1 MRAGRSLTAAVI
13 DADASVRDARVPFPD
28 VVHAVRR
35 GRSIGE
41 AFRGVA
47 ADPSTPIGLAAPVLA
62 TCAELGGPNAR
73 PIEGVADILVA
84 RADER
89 AERRTASAQA
99 RLSARV
105 LSIVP
110 FAVAVLLAVT
120 EPSVRLALATPA
132 WDRDV
137 DARADHER
145 RWVAVDDGNGQGGV
159 MSGAIA
165 VTTGALAM
173 ALILALGAAA
183 RPRASRR
190 RTPPTESDDDA
201 MPRRRR
207 SPLFL
212 GAFLVGGGIAL
223 VGVAPLV
230 VIGAGVLL
238 VRRHRRSI
246 RRRRHR
252 QDIEAAL
259 PDAVELLVL
268 CIRAGCSPTQAVR
281 ELVARAPPPLR
292 PAFAAVDLSLH
303 RGRSLADAL
312 GSLADDAG
320 PIGRDVARAIATAER
335 DGQPL
340 APVLDR
346 LAADART
353 ARRRL
358 GEAAARRLPV
368 RLTFPLVTCTL
379 PSFVLLAIAP
389 AVLGA
394 LSTLRDRTP

>member
-1 MRAGRSLTAAVI
+1 
-13 DADASVRDARVPFPD
+13 
-28 VVHAVRR
+28 
-35 GRSIGE
+35 
-41 AFRGVA
+41 
-47 ADPSTPIGLAAPVLA
+47 
-62 TCAELGGPNAR
+62 
-73 PIEGVADILVA
+73 
-84 RADER
+84 
-89 AERRTASAQA
+89 
-99 RLSARV
+99 
-105 LSIVP
+105 
-110 FAVAVLLAVT
+110 
-120 EPSVRLALATPA
+120 
-132 WDRDV
+132 
-137 DARADHER
+137 
-145 RWVAVDDGNGQGGV
+145 
-159 MSGAIA
+159 MSEAIA

-173 ALILALGAAA
+173 ALVLALGVATRPRTSRQRSSA
-183 RPRASRR
+183 RP
-190 RTPPTESDDDA
+190 DDDDRA
-201 MPRRRR
+201 RAPRSRR
-207 SPLFL
+207 SPWFIA
-212 GAFLVGGGIAL
+212 AFLVGGGIAL
-223 VGVAPLV
+223 VGPAPLV
-230 VIGAGVLL
+230 IIGAGVLV
-238 VRRHRRSI
+238 VRRHRRSV

-252 QDIEAAL
+252 QAIEAAL

-312 GSLADDAG
+312 GSLGDHAG
-320 PIGRDVARAIATAER
+320 PLGRDIARAIATADR
-335 DGQPL
+335 DGLPL

>member
-1 MRAGRSLTAAVI
+1 M
-13 DADASVRDARVPFPD
+13 
-28 VVHAVRR
+28 
-35 GRSIGE
+35 
-41 AFRGVA
+41 
-47 ADPSTPIGLAAPVLA
+47 
-62 TCAELGGPNAR
+62 
-73 PIEGVADILVA
+73 
-84 RADER
+84 
-89 AERRTASAQA
+89 SA
-99 RLSARV
+99 
-105 LSIVP
+105 
-110 FAVAVLLAVT
+110 
-120 EPSVRLALATPA
+120 
-132 WDRDV
+132 
-137 DARADHER
+137 
-145 RWVAVDDGNGQGGV
+145 
-159 MSGAIA
+159 AIA

-173 ALILALGAAA
+173 ALVLALGAAA

-190 RTPPTESDDDA
+190 RSSTTDGDDDDA
-201 MPRRRR
+201 VPRPRR
-207 SPLFL
+207 SALFV

-230 VIGAGVLL
+230 VIGAGVLV
-238 VRRHRRSI
+238 VRRHRRSV
-246 RRRRHR
+246 RRRRLR

-312 GSLADDAG
+312 GSLGDHAG
-320 PIGRDVARAIATAER
+320 PVGRDVARAIATAER